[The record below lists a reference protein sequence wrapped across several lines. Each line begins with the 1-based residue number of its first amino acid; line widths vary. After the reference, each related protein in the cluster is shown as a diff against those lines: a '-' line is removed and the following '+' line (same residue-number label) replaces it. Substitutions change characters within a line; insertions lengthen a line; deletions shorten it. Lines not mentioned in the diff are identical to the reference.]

1 MDARAKLLLNFN
13 VPETSLDSML
23 YKVTVVQHGYTLIL
37 RKIKFNYH
45 Y

>member
-23 YKVTVVQHGYTLIL
+23 YKGTVAQTWIHTHFEED
-37 RKIKFNYH
+37 KI
-45 Y
+45 